1 MALKV
6 DEVKKHIQ
14 DFFSNDTVTIVGSG
28 LSAAEGIPGMGGL
41 ADELRTK
48 MPAKLSTDDDREVWK
63 KVVEKLDAG
72 IGLEKS
78 LQEVQV
84 NISIEDAIR
93 SVTGEFIYLAE
104 KKIIDEMINSG
115 RTLRFSDYIKRFNID
130 QNGMAVITTNYDR
143 LIEYACEYVGI
154 PADTMFYG
162 NYIAKLAPEESKYS
176 FCRQGTVGKQR
187 IQFAPK
193 VNVFKPHGSLTWH
206 MINGQPYSMPTVVC
220 QDALIVTP
228 GANKYR
234 EGYNAP
240 FDVHRTKANEV
251 IDKAQ
256 RFIIIGYGFAD
267 DHLETHLRRQLNS
280 GRPALIITQSLSST
294 AEELVNKCPLIM
306 AMASDGKS
314 GTNIRYNG
322 KTLNISDKKYW
333 DIRELI
339 KEVF

>member
-162 NYIAKLAPEESKYS
+162 NYIAKPWSK
-176 FCRQGTVGKQR
+176 
-187 IQFAPK
+187 
-193 VNVFKPHGSLTWH
+193 
-206 MINGQPYSMPTVVC
+206 
-220 QDALIVTP
+220 
-228 GANKYR
+228 
-234 EGYNAP
+234 
-240 FDVHRTKANEV
+240 
-251 IDKAQ
+251 
-256 RFIIIGYGFAD
+256 
-267 DHLETHLRRQLNS
+267 
-280 GRPALIITQSLSST
+280 
-294 AEELVNKCPLIM
+294 
-306 AMASDGKS
+306 
-314 GTNIRYNG
+314 
-322 KTLNISDKKYW
+322 
-333 DIRELI
+333 
-339 KEVF
+339 